1 MQHWDPERY
10 AQAAG
15 FVPRLAGPMLDLLQP
30 RPGERLLDLGCG
42 NGTLTAEL
50 LRAGHAVVGVDASAA
65 QVAAARAL
73 GVDARVVDGHALEFG
88 PEFDAVLSNA
98 ALHWMREPDKVIDG
112 VWRALKPGGRFAGDM
127 GGAGNVVSVT
137 RALAASLAKRGAR
150 AADHDPWY
158 FPDAAEYR
166 ARLER
171 RGFAVEHAALVARPT
186 PLPGPI
192 EDWLDT
198 FTGAVMA
205 AVPEAERLAVRA
217 EVVEAVRPALLGRDG
232 TWVVDYVRLRFL
244 ARKPA

>member
-10 AQAAG
+10 ARAAG

-30 RPGERLLDLGCG
+30 RPGERFLDLGCG

-50 LRAGHAVVGVDASAA
+50 LRAGHDVVGVDASAA

-73 GVDARVVDGHALEFG
+73 GVDARVMDGHALDFG

-127 GGAGNVVSVT
+127 GGAGNVKAVVD
-137 RALAASLAKRGAR
+137 ALGAALSRRGKN
-150 AADHDPWY
+150 AADVNPWY
-158 FPDAAEYR
+158 FPDAAAYR

-171 RGFAVEHAALVARPT
+171 RGFAVVHAALVARPT

-198 FTGAVMA
+198 FTGAFMA
-205 AVPEAERLAVRA
+205 AVPEAERATLRA
-217 EVVEAVRPALLGRDG
+217 EVVEAVRPALLGEDG
-232 TWVVDYVRLRFL
+232 VWVVDYVRLRFL

>member
-15 FVPRLAGPMLDLLQP
+15 FVPRLAGPMLELLQP

-50 LRAGHAVVGVDASAA
+50 LRAGHTVVGVDASAA

-73 GVDARVVDGHALEFG
+73 GVDARVVDGHALDFG

-127 GGAGNVVSVT
+127 GGAGNVASVT
-137 RALAASLAKRGAR
+137 RALGAALAKRGKNAS
-150 AADHDPWY
+150 DYDPWY

-171 RGFAVEHAALVARPT
+171 RGFVVEHAALVARPT

-198 FTGAVMA
+198 FTGAFMA
-205 AVPEAERLAVRA
+205 AVPVGERPAVRA
-217 EVVEAVRPALLGRDG
+217 EVVAAVRPALLGKDG
-232 TWVVDYVRLRFL
+232 VWVVDYVRLRFL

>member
-198 FTGAVMA
+198 FTGAFMA